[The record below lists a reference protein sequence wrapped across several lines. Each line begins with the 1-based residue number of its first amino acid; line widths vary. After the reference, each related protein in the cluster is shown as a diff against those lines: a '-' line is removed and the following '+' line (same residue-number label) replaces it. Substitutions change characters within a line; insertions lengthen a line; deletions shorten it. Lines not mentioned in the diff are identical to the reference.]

1 MLPSLPLKNRK
12 LEVWRVG
19 KTPFHSS
26 LCRQSV
32 SVNIMSIRNE
42 PTPQQPTLSGATI
55 LAIISVVL
63 AAGWIA
69 FAYYTGNGAE
79 SNRMLLHPIIPI
91 LLIVLLTRIYRWIDI
106 RSIVILEIVMISLWL
121 FTRLLDVLMP
131 FILGFCFAYI
141 FRFLWNA
148 LPFKKQY
155 QRGIATTVIVLVCG
169 GVLFYTGR
177 QVSRQA
183 RQMGVGLLKFYH
195 ETVLPHAIGETFT
208 AVAISVNSQGD
219 GDEVTENNKEA
230 PPGETF
236 YLGTNHGI
244 YEMRPDDKGEP
255 SPVGITNGALLG
267 KSIQALTANK
277 NIIYAGTQS
286 GLYRYDKMPP
296 TDEND
301 ESPTQVWHKV
311 EGTPFDTLSI
321 QAINVPHW
329 NDAQV
334 YVGTQKG
341 LYVSNNAGETW
352 NSVAPNIYSNRS
364 VVSIISTDTN
374 GNRVTYVASRE
385 QIDAETPLEQKETET
400 AIVETDVMPSAEQSE
415 QTDTTSTVRETE
427 TETALQQSNA
437 SSISTTVH
445 WHLEG
450 ASLGW
455 QKLTETEKVVYTL
468 AGGDK
473 TTGDTNGGSIEL
485 YANTPDGLHEWNRHD
500 WQKTERTPVISG
512 IPATPLLASAPS
524 GVYVGNNTA
533 IWHRTSATAR
543 WQTFT
548 TYKEGISH
556 AYQDQP
562 IVEQAKSYLTE
573 RLPTIAQTG
582 GEIVKEGVQ
591 FASSIAFGFGGFL
604 ATVLLALI
612 VFVYANQSFDNYF
625 RSFLTLMPETHRD
638 TAKAYLREIDK
649 NLQEFLKGLV
659 TVITIVSIISSV
671 AYSIIGVPFALVIG
685 ILAGICNAIPTFG
698 PFIGG
703 AFAFVAMLMG
713 LAAGDFGEIDFLIRC
728 AFVLGA
734 ILGIQA
740 IDNSLISPKI
750 MSDAIDVDPL
760 LIMFAVIV
768 GAAVLGFWGV
778 LLAIPTIVVIKSV
791 VAVSDDRA
799 TREKQT

>member
-1 MLPSLPLKNRK
+1 MD
-12 LEVWRVG
+12 
-19 KTPFHSS
+19 T
-26 LCRQSV
+26 Q
-32 SVNIMSIRNE
+32 NE
-42 PTPQQPTLSGATI
+42 PNPQKPVLSGATI

-63 AAGWIA
+63 AAVWIA
-69 FAYYTGNGAE
+69 FAYYKGNS
-79 SNRMLLHPIIPI
+79 SNGSRTMLLHPVVPI

-106 RSIVILEIVMISLWL
+106 RSIVILEIIMISVWV
-121 FTRLLDVLMP
+121 FIRLLGVLMP
-131 FILGFCFAYI
+131 FILGFGFAYV

-169 GVLFYTGR
+169 GVLFYTGK

-183 RQMGVGLLKFYH
+183 SQMGIGLLKFYH

-208 AVAISVNSQGD
+208 AVAISVNPRADEDD
-219 GDEVTENNKEA
+219 GAESNEEN
-230 PPGETF
+230 PPAETF

-244 YEMRPDDKGEP
+244 YEMRPDTEGKP
-255 SPVGITNGALLG
+255 SPIGITNGGLLG
-267 KSIQALTANK
+267 KPIQGLTASE

-286 GLYRYDKMPP
+286 GLYRYYKTLPA
-296 TDEND
+296 DEND
-301 ESPTQVWHKV
+301 ASSTQIWHKM
-311 EGTPFDTLSI
+311 EDTPFDTLSI

-329 NDAQV
+329 DDTQI

-341 LYVSNNAGETW
+341 LYASNDAGETW
-352 NSVAPNIYSNRS
+352 NPVAPNIYSDRS
-364 VVSIISTDTN
+364 VVSIISTTDRN
-374 GNRVTYVASRE
+374 GDRVTYVASTA
-385 QIDAETPLEQKETET
+385 QIDTEIALEQKETET
-400 AIVETDVMPSAEQSE
+400 TVAETDAIPSAEQSE
-415 QTDTTSTVRETE
+415 QTDTASVVRETE
-427 TETALQQSNA
+427 TETALQQTNT

-445 WHLEG
+445 WHLKG
-450 ASLGW
+450 SSLGW
-455 QKLTETEKVVYTL
+455 EELTKIEKVVYAL
-468 AGGDK
+468 AGGDE
-473 TTGDTNGGSIEL
+473 TTGDTNGSAIEL
-485 YANTPDGLHEWNRHD
+485 YANTPDGLYEWNRHD
-500 WQKTERTPVISG
+500 WRKTERTPVISG
-512 IPATPLLASAPS
+512 TPATPLLAAAPS
-524 GVYVGNNTA
+524 GVYVGNSTA
-533 IWHRTSATAR
+533 IWNRPTATRR
-543 WQTFT
+543 WRTFT
-548 TYKEGISH
+548 TYREGISH
-556 AYQDQP
+556 AYEDQP

-573 RLPTIAQTG
+573 RIPTIAQTG
-582 GEIVKEGVQ
+582 GEVVKEGFQ

-604 ATVLLALI
+604 ATLSLTLI

-625 RSFLTLMPETHRD
+625 RSFLTLVPETHRD
-638 TAKAYLREIDK
+638 AAKAYLREIDK
-649 NLQEFLKGLV
+649 NLQEFLRGLV
-659 TVITIVSIISSV
+659 TVITIVSIISSI
-671 AYSIIGVPFALVIG
+671 AYSVIGVPFALVIG

-791 VAVSDDRA
+791 IAVSGDR
-799 TREKQT
+799 TTLGKPT

>member
-1 MLPSLPLKNRK
+1 
-12 LEVWRVG
+12 
-19 KTPFHSS
+19 
-26 LCRQSV
+26 
-32 SVNIMSIRNE
+32 MSIQNE
-42 PTPQQPTLSGATI
+42 LTPQQPTLSGATI
-55 LAIISVVL
+55 LAIISVIL
-63 AAGWIA
+63 AAVWIA
-69 FAYYTGNGAE
+69 FAYYTGNSAD
-79 SNRMLLHPIIPI
+79 SHRMVLHPIVPI

-106 RSIVILEIVMISLWL
+106 RSIVILEIAMISLWL

-131 FILGFCFAYI
+131 FILGFCFAYV

-169 GVLFYTGR
+169 GVLFYTGK

-183 RQMGVGLLKFYH
+183 SQMGVGLLKFYH
-195 ETVLPHAIGETFT
+195 ETVLPYAVGETFQT
-208 AVAISVNSQGD
+208 IAISVNSRRD
-219 GDEVTENNKEA
+219 GDEVTENDKEVSS
-230 PPGETF
+230 GETF

-255 SPVGITNGALLG
+255 DPVGITNGALLG

-329 NDAQV
+329 NDAQI

-341 LYVSNNAGETW
+341 LYASSNSGETW
-352 NSVAPNIYSNRS
+352 NSVAPNIYSERS
-364 VVSIISTDTN
+364 VVGIISTTDRN
-374 GNRVTYVASRE
+374 GDRVTYVASTA
-385 QIDAETPLEQKETET
+385 QIDPEIALEEKEIETT
-400 AIVETDVMPSAEQSE
+400 AAETDVIPSAEQSE
-415 QTDTTSTVRETE
+415 QTDTAPIVRETE
-427 TETALQQSNA
+427 TETALQQTNA
-437 SSISTTVH
+437 SPITTTVH

-450 ASLGW
+450 SSLGW
-455 QKLTETEKVVYTL
+455 QKLTEIEKIVHAL
-468 AGGDK
+468 AGGDE
-473 TTGDTNGGSIEL
+473 TTGDTNGSSIEL
-485 YANTPDGLHEWNRHD
+485 YANTPDGLHEWNRHE
-500 WQKTERTPVISG
+500 WQKTGRTPVSSG

-533 IWHRTSATAR
+533 IWHRTSSTAR
-543 WQTFT
+543 WQTFR
-548 TYKEGISH
+548 TYREGISH
-556 AYQDQP
+556 AYEDQP

-625 RSFLTLMPETHRD
+625 RSFLTLMPETYRD

-659 TVITIVSIISSV
+659 TVITIVSIISSI

-799 TREKQT
+799 TLEDQT

>member
-1 MLPSLPLKNRK
+1 
-12 LEVWRVG
+12 
-19 KTPFHSS
+19 
-26 LCRQSV
+26 
-32 SVNIMSIRNE
+32 MSTQNE
-42 PTPQQPTLSGATI
+42 TNPQQPTLSGATI

-63 AAGWIA
+63 AAVWIA
-69 FAYYTGNGAE
+69 FAYYTGNGTE
-79 SNRMLLHPIIPI
+79 SNRMVLHPIVAI

-106 RSIVILEIVMISLWL
+106 RSIVILEIAMIGLWL

-155 QRGIATTVIVLVCG
+155 QRGIATSVIVIVCG
-169 GVLFYTGR
+169 CVLFYTGK

-183 RQMGVGLLKFYH
+183 SQMAAGLLKFYH

-208 AVAISVNSQGD
+208 AVTISINPRADEDD
-219 GDEVTENNKEA
+219 GAESDEEDSPV
-230 PPGETF
+230 ETF

-244 YEMRPDDKGEP
+244 YEMRPDTEGEP
-255 SPVGITNGALLG
+255 SPIGITNGALLG
-267 KSIQALTANK
+267 KPIQGLAASE

-286 GLYRYDKMPP
+286 GLYRYYKTPP
-296 TDEND
+296 ADEND
-301 ESPTQVWHKV
+301 ADPTQVWHKM
-311 EGTPFDTLSI
+311 EDTPFDTLAI
-321 QAINVPHW
+321 QAINVPRW
-329 NDAQV
+329 DDTQI

-341 LYVSNNAGETW
+341 LYASNNAGETW
-352 NSVAPNIYSNRS
+352 NSVAPNIYSDRS
-364 VVSIISTDTN
+364 VVSIISTTDTN
-374 GNRVTYVASRE
+374 GDRVTYVASTR
-385 QIDAETPLEQKETET
+385 QIDLEIPLEQKEIQTT
-400 AIVETDVMPSAEQSE
+400 ASEIDAVPSEQPE
-415 QTDTTSTVRETE
+415 QTDTTPTARKTE
-427 TETALQQSNA
+427 AEATSQQTNA
-437 SSISTTVH
+437 SPITTTVH
-445 WHLEG
+445 WYLEG
-450 ASLGW
+450 SSLGW
-455 QKLTETEKVVYTL
+455 EELPSTPQVVYAL
-468 AGGDK
+468 AGNDEM
-473 TTGDTNGGSIEL
+473 TADTDGTSQTSNIEL
-485 YANTPDGLHEWNRHD
+485 YANTPGGLYEWNRHD
-500 WQKTERTPVISG
+500 WRKTERTPVISG

-524 GVYVGNNTA
+524 GVYVGNSTA
-533 IWHRTSATAR
+533 IWHRTTSTAR
-543 WQTFT
+543 WHSFT
-548 TYKEGISH
+548 TYREGISH
-556 AYQDQP
+556 AYEDQP

-573 RLPTIAQTG
+573 RIPTIAQTG
-582 GEIVKEGVQ
+582 GEALREGVQ

-604 ATVLLALI
+604 ATVSLALI
-612 VFVYANQSFDNYF
+612 VFVYANQSFDSYF

-649 NLQEFLKGLV
+649 NLQEFLRGLV
-659 TVITIVSIISSV
+659 TVITIVSIISSI

-713 LAAGDFGEIDFLIRC
+713 LAAGDFETIDFLVRC

-740 IDNSLISPKI
+740 LDNSLISPKI

-799 TREKQT
+799 TLGKQT

>member
-1 MLPSLPLKNRK
+1 MD
-12 LEVWRVG
+12 
-19 KTPFHSS
+19 TH
-26 LCRQSV
+26 
-32 SVNIMSIRNE
+32 NE
-42 PTPQQPTLSGATI
+42 PNPQKPVLNGATI

-63 AAGWIA
+63 AAVWIA
-69 FAYYTGNGAE
+69 FAYYKGNS
-79 SNRMLLHPIIPI
+79 SNGSRTMLLHPVVPI

-106 RSIVILEIVMISLWL
+106 RSIVILEIIMISVWV
-121 FTRLLDVLMP
+121 FIRLLGVLMP
-131 FILGFCFAYI
+131 FILGFGFAYV

-169 GVLFYTGR
+169 GVLFYTGK

-183 RQMGVGLLKFYH
+183 SQMGVGLLKFYH

-208 AVAISVNSQGD
+208 AVAISVNPLAD
-219 GDEVTENNKEA
+219 EDEVTENNEKS
-230 PPGETF
+230 PPTETF

-244 YEMRPDDKGEP
+244 YEMRPNTEGKL
-255 SPVGITNGALLG
+255 SLIGITNGGLLG
-267 KSIQALTANK
+267 KPVRVLTASE

-286 GLYRYDKMPP
+286 GLYRYYKTPP
-296 TDEND
+296 ADEKD
-301 ESPTQVWHKV
+301 ASSTQVWHKV
-311 EGTPFDTLSI
+311 EDTPFDTLAI

-329 NDAQV
+329 DDTQI

-341 LYVSNNAGETW
+341 LYASNNAGETW
-352 NSVAPNIYSNRS
+352 NPVAPNIYSDRS
-364 VVSIISTDTN
+364 IVSIISTADN
-374 GNRVTYVASRE
+374 GHRVTYVASR
-385 QIDAETPLEQKETET
+385 QMDVETPLEQEESQTT
-400 AIVETDVMPSAEQSE
+400 AAETDAVPSEQSE
-415 QTDTTSTVRETE
+415 QTDTTSTARKTE
-427 TETALQQSNA
+427 TETASQQTNA
-437 SSISTTVH
+437 SPIKTTVH
-445 WHLEG
+445 WYLEG
-450 ASLGW
+450 SSLGW
-455 QKLTETEKVVYTL
+455 EKLTETEKVVYAL
-468 AGGDK
+468 AGGDE
-473 TTGDTNGGSIEL
+473 TTGDTNGTPIEL

-500 WQKTERTPVISG
+500 WIKTERTPIISG
-512 IPATPLLASAPS
+512 IPVIPLLASAPS
-524 GVYVGNNTA
+524 GVYVGNSTA
-533 IWHRTSATAR
+533 IWHRPTSTTR
-543 WQTFT
+543 WRTFT
-548 TYKEGISH
+548 TYREGISH
-556 AYQDQP
+556 AYEDQP

-573 RLPTIAQTG
+573 RIPTIAQTG
-582 GEIVKEGVQ
+582 GEVVKEGFQ

-604 ATVLLALI
+604 ATLSLTLI

-625 RSFLTLMPETHRD
+625 RSFLTLVPETHRD
-638 TAKAYLREIDK
+638 AAKAYLREIDK
-649 NLQEFLKGLV
+649 NLQEFLRGLV
-659 TVITIVSIISSV
+659 TVITIVSIISSI
-671 AYSIIGVPFALVIG
+671 AYSVIGVPFALVIG

-713 LAAGDFGEIDFLIRC
+713 LAAGDFGEIDFLVRC

-791 VAVSDDRA
+791 IAVSGDR
-799 TREKQT
+799 TTLGKPT

>member
-1 MLPSLPLKNRK
+1 MLN
-12 LEVWRVG
+12 LEGWKVG
-19 KTPFHSS
+19 KTSFHPS
-26 LCRQSV
+26 LYRQSV
-32 SVNIMSIRNE
+32 SVNIMSTQNE
-42 PTPQQPTLSGATI
+42 PTPQQSALSGATI

-63 AAGWIA
+63 AAVWIA
-69 FAYYTGNGAE
+69 FAYYAGNS
-79 SNRMLLHPIIPI
+79 SNGSRTMLLHPIVPI

-106 RSIVILEIVMISLWL
+106 RSIVILEIAMISLWL

-131 FILGFCFAYI
+131 FILGFGFAYV

-169 GVLFYTGR
+169 GMLFYTGR

-183 RQMGVGLLKFYH
+183 SQMGAGLLKFYH
-195 ETVLPHAIGETFT
+195 ETILPYAVGETFQT
-208 AVAISVNSQGD
+208 IAISVNPRRNG
-219 GDEVTENNKEA
+219 GEVTEDNKA
-230 PPGETF
+230 TSSRETF

-244 YEMRPDDKGEP
+244 YEMRPDAKGNP
-255 SPVGITNGALLG
+255 SPIGITNGALLG
-267 KSIQALTANK
+267 KSVQALMANK

-286 GLYRYDKMPP
+286 GLYRYYKTPP

-311 EGTPFDTLSI
+311 ENTPFDTLSI
-321 QAINVPHW
+321 QAVNVPHW
-329 NDAQV
+329 NDAQI

-341 LYVSNNAGETW
+341 LYTSNNAGETW
-352 NSVAPNIYSNRS
+352 SSVAPTLYSERS
-364 VVSIISTDTN
+364 IVSIVSTTDTN
-374 GNRVTYVASRE
+374 GDRVTYVVSKG
-385 QIDAETPLEQKETET
+385 QVDAETPLEQEETET
-400 AIVETDVMPSAEQSE
+400 KAVETDAVPSAESE
-415 QTDTTSTVRETE
+415 PTDTTPIVENTE
-427 TETALQQSNA
+427 AKADSQQINA
-437 SSISTTVH
+437 SSITTTVH
-445 WHLEG
+445 WYLKG
-450 ASLGW
+450 SSRGW
-455 QKLTETEKVVYTL
+455 KELSSIKQPIYAL
-468 AGGDK
+468 AGRDE
-473 TTGDTNGGSIEL
+473 TTRDTNATSQGSKIEL
-485 YANTPDGLHEWNRHD
+485 YASTSDGLYELNRLRD
-500 WQKTERTPVISG
+500 PQKMERTPVVSG
-512 IPATPLLASAPS
+512 TAATLLLASASS
-524 GVYVGNNTA
+524 GVYVGNNTT
-533 IWHRTSATAR
+533 IWHRAPSTTR

-548 TYKEGISH
+548 TYREGISH
-556 AYQDQP
+556 AYEDQP
-562 IVEQAKSYLTE
+562 IVEQIKSYLTE

-582 GEIVKEGVQ
+582 GEVVKEGVQ

-625 RSFLTLMPETHRD
+625 RSFLTLMPEAHRD

-659 TVITIVSIISSV
+659 TVITIVSIISSL

-713 LAAGDFGEIDFLIRC
+713 LAAGDFGMVDFLIRC

-740 IDNSLISPKI
+740 LDNSLISPKI

-778 LLAIPTIVVIKSV
+778 LLAIPAIVVIKSV

-799 TREKQT
+799 TFEKQT

>member
-1 MLPSLPLKNRK
+1 MD
-12 LEVWRVG
+12 
-19 KTPFHSS
+19 T
-26 LCRQSV
+26 Q
-32 SVNIMSIRNE
+32 NE
-42 PTPQQPTLSGATI
+42 PNPQKPVLSGATI

-63 AAGWIA
+63 AAVWIA
-69 FAYYTGNGAE
+69 FAYYKGNS
-79 SNRMLLHPIIPI
+79 SNGSRTMLLHPVVPI

-106 RSIVILEIVMISLWL
+106 RSIVILEIIMISVWV
-121 FTRLLDVLMP
+121 FIRLLGVLMP
-131 FILGFCFAYI
+131 FILGFGFAYV

-169 GVLFYTGR
+169 GVLFYTGK

-183 RQMGVGLLKFYH
+183 SQMGIGLLKFYH

-208 AVAISVNSQGD
+208 AVAISVNPRADEDD
-219 GDEVTENNKEA
+219 GAESNEEN
-230 PPGETF
+230 PPAETF

-244 YEMRPDDKGEP
+244 YEMRPDTEGKP
-255 SPVGITNGALLG
+255 SPIGITNGGLLG
-267 KSIQALTANK
+267 KPIQGLTASE

-286 GLYRYDKMPP
+286 GLYRYYKTLPA
-296 TDEND
+296 DEND
-301 ESPTQVWHKV
+301 ASSTQIWHKM
-311 EGTPFDTLSI
+311 EDTPFDTLSI

-329 NDAQV
+329 DDTQI
-334 YVGTQKG
+334 YVGTQKV
-341 LYVSNNAGETW
+341 LYASNDAGETW
-352 NSVAPNIYSNRS
+352 NPVAPNIYSDRS
-364 VVSIISTDTN
+364 VVSIISTTDRN
-374 GNRVTYVASRE
+374 GDRVTYVASTA
-385 QIDAETPLEQKETET
+385 QIDTEIALEQKETET
-400 AIVETDVMPSAEQSE
+400 TVAETDAIPSAEQSE
-415 QTDTTSTVRETE
+415 QTDTASVVRETE
-427 TETALQQSNA
+427 TETALQQTNT

-445 WHLEG
+445 WHLKG
-450 ASLGW
+450 SSLGW
-455 QKLTETEKVVYTL
+455 EELTKIEKVVYAL
-468 AGGDK
+468 AGGDE
-473 TTGDTNGGSIEL
+473 TTGDTNGSAIEL
-485 YANTPDGLHEWNRHD
+485 YANTPDGLYEWNRHD
-500 WQKTERTPVISG
+500 WRKTERTPVISG
-512 IPATPLLASAPS
+512 TPATPLLAAAPS
-524 GVYVGNNTA
+524 GVYVGNSTA
-533 IWHRTSATAR
+533 IWNRPTATRR
-543 WQTFT
+543 WRTFT
-548 TYKEGISH
+548 TYREGISH
-556 AYQDQP
+556 AYEDQP

-573 RLPTIAQTG
+573 RIPTIAQTG
-582 GEIVKEGVQ
+582 GEVVKEGFQ

-604 ATVLLALI
+604 ATLSLTLI

-625 RSFLTLMPETHRD
+625 RSFLTLVPETHRD
-638 TAKAYLREIDK
+638 AAKAYLREIDK
-649 NLQEFLKGLV
+649 NLQEFLRGLV
-659 TVITIVSIISSV
+659 TVITIVSIISSI
-671 AYSIIGVPFALVIG
+671 AYSVIGVPFALVIG

-791 VAVSDDRA
+791 IAVSGDR
-799 TREKQT
+799 TTLGKPT